1 MTQLD
6 DARHQALVPPDW
18 LCYKPR
24 SQKLIR
30 GPYVLRSFGLTGRA
44 TARIALVT
52 SLAAGLA
59 GCGTS
64 GGNLFGGGQGQSPE
78 AAAQPAPGVGS
89 PVHNTLFGQPV
100 QAGPQTLQE
109 NLCPRIEVRDGS
121 NVWRQGG
128 DGPTELRYQATIT
141 DLARECRI
149 DGQTMVV
156 KVGVEGRVLSG
167 PKAEGSARLS
177 LPIRIAVTRGLS
189 QPIWSRLYTV
199 PIDVPAGSPN
209 VSFTQIEDQVAFALP
224 PPEELQNYI
233 IFVGFDTMAQPQQR
247 QRGRQARRGH

>member
-1 MTQLD
+1 M
-6 DARHQALVPPDW
+6 
-18 LCYKPR
+18 
-24 SQKLIR
+24 
-30 GPYVLRSFGLTGRA
+30 LRTFGMTGRA
-44 TARIALVT
+44 LARVALL
-52 SLAAGLA
+52 SGLSAGLA

-64 GGNLFGGGQGQSPE
+64 GGNLFGGGQTQE

-89 PVHNTLFGQPV
+89 PVHNALFGQPV

-149 DGQTMVV
+149 DGQTMIV
-156 KVGVEGRVLSG
+156 KVGLEGRVLTG
-167 PKAEGSARLS
+167 PKAEGSARLT
-177 LPIRIAVTRGLS
+177 LPIRVAVTRGLS
-189 QPIWSRLYTV
+189 QSVWTRLYNV

-209 VSFTQIEDQVAFALP
+209 VSFTQIEDQVSFPLP
-224 PPEELQNYI
+224 PPDELQTYV
-233 IFVGFDTMAQPQQR
+233 IFVGFDTMAQPR
-247 QRGRQARRGH
+247 ERGRGRQARQR